1 MKKRS
6 VCFVLLAVM
15 MLTAA
20 CGSGSSAST
29 GADTGAAQSSAA
41 TTEPETEPEIIS
53 KALPTDKDYG
63 GHEFTFLTNNST
75 TAGIWC
81 YEYAA
86 DEMNGDV
93 MNDAVYQRNAAVGE
107 QFNVN
112 VAIYRDANY
121 SGMFN
126 SMVLAGDDDY
136 DVIVAPTTTILKKSY
151 QYGISTDQLPYIDLS
166 REWWDTL
173 IMDQAALGGVHYA
186 LTGDINLLDDDSIW
200 AIYFNKRLAQDNKI
214 GDLYQMVYDGKWT
227 IDALKIACANVTVDL
242 NGDGILDYKDQWG
255 LVASENSAASML
267 WSAGGMLG
275 KMKADH
281 TMELTMSNAHNVDG
295 MEKVFG
301 VFSQKNAV
309 AVIGRDIPDPC
320 EGVSCWTYSYTMF
333 KTGRTLFLGYPLY
346 TISNFR
352 DMEDDFGY
360 LPCPKYDENQADYLS
375 IQQEWIGTC
384 LLVPRSASDPERT
397 SVILEAM
404 ASASSYY
411 PVPAYYDVV
420 LTRKYARDDQS
431 AKIIDILR
439 ANRQFD
445 IVYAYDFGGAR
456 ATVAGSLIAESN
468 TIASSFAS
476 ALPKIQAAY
485 EDTLKAITEAKK
497 NQ

>member
-15 MLTAA
+15 LLTAA
-20 CGSGSSAST
+20 CGGGSSAST
-29 GADTGAAQSSAA
+29 DETNAGQTSAV

-63 GHEFTFLTNNST
+63 GHEFTFLTNNSK
-75 TAGIWC
+75 TAGLWC

-107 QFNVN
+107 QFNVGI
-112 VAIYRDANY
+112 AIFRD
-121 SGMFN
+121 SGYAGTFN
-126 SMVLAGDDDY
+126 SMVLAGDDNY
-136 DVIVAPTTTILKKSY
+136 DVFVAPTTTVLKKGY
-151 QYGISTDQLPYIDLS
+151 LYGLSTDKLPYIDLS
-166 REWWDTL
+166 RDWWDSF
-173 IMDQAALGGVHYA
+173 IMDQTALGGVHYA

-200 AIYFNKRLAQDNKI
+200 AIYFNKRLAKDYKV

-227 IDALKIACANVTVDL
+227 IDALKVACANATVDL
-242 NGDGILDYKDQWG
+242 NGDGVLDYKDQWG
-255 LVASENSAASML
+255 LVASNNSAASIL

-281 TMELTMSNAHNVDG
+281 TMELTMSNAHNVDV
-295 MEKVFG
+295 MEKIYG

-320 EGVSCWTYSYTMF
+320 EGVDCWTYSYNMF
-333 KTGRTLFLGYPLY
+333 INGRILLFGYPLY
-346 TISNFR
+346 TLSNFR
-352 DMEDDFGY
+352 NMEDDFGY
-360 LPCPKYDENQADYLS
+360 LPCPKYDEEQKDYYS

-397 SVILEAM
+397 SIVLEAM

-411 PVPAYYDVV
+411 TVPAYYDVV

-431 AKIIDILR
+431 EKIIDILR

-445 IVYAYDFGGAR
+445 LAYAYDFGSVR
-456 ATVAGSLIAESN
+456 STVSNALIADSN

-476 ALPKIQAAY
+476 ALPKIQTAY
-485 EDTLKAITEAKK
+485 EDTLKAIADAQKD
-497 NQ
+497 Q